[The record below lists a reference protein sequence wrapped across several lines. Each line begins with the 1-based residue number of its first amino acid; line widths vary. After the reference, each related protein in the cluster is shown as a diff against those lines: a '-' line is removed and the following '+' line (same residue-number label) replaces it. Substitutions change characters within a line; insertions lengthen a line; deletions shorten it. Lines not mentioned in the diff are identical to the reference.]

1 MKRLHLAV
9 FQLTTAVLAALTVPG
24 IAGAQGSYP
33 TKPSRIIVPY
43 TAGGGVDTVARLL
56 GEKLREGLGQPTI
69 VDNKPGASGMI
80 GAQAAAKA
88 PPDGYTVLLAAAGE
102 IAVNPHLY
110 QKQMAYDPEKDLV
123 PISLVVKIPN
133 VLVVNPDVP
142 AKTTAELVAH
152 AKANPGKL
160 TYSSSGVGNPQ
171 HLNGELLAKMA
182 GIDIVHVPYKGAAQQ
197 LTDVT
202 SKQVTM
208 TFTSLAAA
216 QPFIKS
222 GQIKPI
228 AVTSAKRVSSLPNV
242 PALAEFQPLA
252 GYELQNWFGLFAPAK
267 TPETVIKK
275 LNEAVTQA
283 LRDPDLAKKLEVQGA
298 EPAPNTPAEF
308 RQFVQTE
315 SKKFAKIIT
324 DANVTLDK

>member
-1 MKRLHLAV
+1 MRGRHTTV
-9 FQLTTAVLAALTVPG
+9 SQLIAMILTVWIIPG
-24 IAGAQGSYP
+24 VAWAQDSYP
-33 TKPSRIIVPY
+33 TKPIKIIVPY

-80 GAQAAAKA
+80 GAQAAAKSPA
-88 PPDGYTVLLAAAGE
+88 DGYTLLLAAAGE

-110 QKQMAYDPEKDLV
+110 KKQMAYDPEKDLA

-133 VLVVNPDVP
+133 ILVINADVP
-142 AKTTAELVAH
+142 AKTVAELVAH

-171 HLNGELLAKMA
+171 HLNGELFAKMA

-228 AVTSAKRVSSLPNV
+228 AVTASKRVPSMPDV
-242 PALAEFQPLA
+242 PALAEFKPLA
-252 GYELQNWFGLFAPAK
+252 AYELINWFGLFAPAK
-267 TPETVIKK
+267 TPEAVVKK
-275 LNEAVTQA
+275 LNAAVTKA
-283 LRDPDLAKKLEVQGA
+283 LRSPDLIKQLEVQGA
-298 EPAPNTPAEF
+298 EPAPSLPSEF
-308 RQFVQTE
+308 REFVQTE
-315 SKKFAKIIT
+315 SKKFGQIIA

>member
-1 MKRLHLAV
+1 MHRSSGTSRRLA
-9 FQLTTAVLAALTVPG
+9 TAALSGILFGGTV
-24 IAGAQGSYP
+24 AAQDSYP
-33 TKPSRIIVPY
+33 TKPIRIIVPY

-88 PPDGYTVLLAAAGE
+88 PPDGYTLLLAAAGE

-110 QKQMAYDPEKDLV
+110 KKQMAYDPEKDLA

-133 VLVVNPDVP
+133 VLVVNADVL
-142 AKTTAELVAH
+142 AKNTAELVAH

-171 HLNGELLAKMA
+171 HLNGQLFAKMA

-222 GQIKPI
+222 GQIKPV
-228 AVTSAKRVSSLPNV
+228 AVTASKRVPSMPDV
-242 PALAEFQPLA
+242 PALAEFKPLA
-252 GYELQNWFGLFAPAK
+252 SYELINWFGLFAPAK
-267 TPETVIKK
+267 TPDAVVKK
-275 LNEAVTQA
+275 LNTAVTQA
-283 LRDPDLAKKLEVQGA
+283 LRAPDLIKQLEVQGA
-298 EPAPNTPAEF
+298 EPAPNTPSEF
-308 RQFVQTE
+308 REFVQTE
-315 SKKFAKIIT
+315 SKKFAQIIA